1 LTPHNKAM
9 NVQASIGIYDVNV
22 LTQNSPS
29 RYVQSGAQSELE
41 LVGHESG
48 DSTNQGN
55 APISSIFV
63 SPRRAIRPHSSSEDP
78 ICTIVRSP
86 DFNSYPSRSGLSLEF
101 ILLKKNRQ
109 MSVQKT
115 KYLPALSL
123 HMVGS

>member
-1 LTPHNKAM
+1 LTPRNKAI

-41 LVGHESG
+41 LVSHESG

-63 SPRRAIRPHSSSEDP
+63 SPRRPIRPHSSSEGP

-86 DFNSYPSRSGLSLEF
+86 DFNSYPSRVGLSFRVYSIEEESS
-101 ILLKKNRQ
+101 NER
-109 MSVQKT
+109 T
-115 KYLPALSL
+115 ED
-123 HMVGS
+123 